1 MARISTTG
9 LAAACV
15 TAVTALVLAGC
26 GAGAQS
32 TASPIEESGST
43 GTSATSAPGASGT
56 GSADGATDTHTDT
69 RTDTSPPVEPSGT
82 EAARTQ
88 GPAQPSADL
97 AGLPIG
103 DARPSSLST
112 SARQCLSVRYLEQIP
127 QGVRI
132 RIVGAGFDPKVATV
146 GGDGCS
152 GRGPACLGGFAF
164 DRANI
169 QDDARCVLPIT
180 LTGMKTPDDDGES
193 SVTFRGEAV
202 CPTGQESVCQQL
214 HEDYAGDRS
223 LSVGLPDELIGSSP
237 SDSSDSSSS
246 SHSPAPADSSSGSSD
261 SSSGS

>member
-9 LAAACV
+9 LSAACV

-32 TASPIEESGST
+32 TASPIAESGST
-43 GTSATSAPGASGT
+43 GTSATSEPGASGT
-56 GSADGATDTHTDT
+56 GSTDGATDT
-69 RTDTSPPVEPSGT
+69 RTDTGTDTSPPAEPSGT
-82 EAARTQ
+82 EAPRTQ

-103 DARPSSLST
+103 DAQPSSLST
-112 SARQCLSVRYLEQIP
+112 STRQCLSVRYLEQIP
-127 QGVRI
+127 QGARI
-132 RIVGAGFDPKVATV
+132 KIVGAVFDPNVATV

-164 DRANI
+164 DRENS
-169 QDDARCVLPIT
+169 QDGARCVLPLT
-180 LTGMKTPDDDGES
+180 LTGTKSTDDEDRGS

-223 LSVGLPDELIGSSP
+223 LEVGLPDDLVASSP
-237 SDSSDSSSS
+237 SDSSS
-246 SHSPAPADSSSGSSD
+246 SSD
-261 SSSGS
+261 SSSGSNDSSSGS